1 MNEKVKQQN
10 QNIQKLL
17 GVVLSI
23 FSPVKYSDSENLQP
37 LLICLL
43 INVVV

>member
-10 QNIQKLL
+10 QNVQKLL

-23 FSPVKYSDSENLQP
+23 FSPVKYSDSEKLKPP
-37 LLICLL
+37 LNCLL
-43 INVVV
+43 INVVI